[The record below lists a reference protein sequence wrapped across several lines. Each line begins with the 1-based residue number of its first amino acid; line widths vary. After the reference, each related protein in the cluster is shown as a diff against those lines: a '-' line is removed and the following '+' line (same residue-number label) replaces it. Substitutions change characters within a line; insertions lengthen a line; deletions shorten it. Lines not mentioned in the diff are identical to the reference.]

1 MSRNDFGRGNK
12 RVAVVAVMV
21 AALGIGAPVAASA
34 EPTFGSSTGSGL
46 IDDPIGTITGG
57 VRILSEVIG
66 GAGSSGAGSSGNGAP
81 TQNCNEA
88 TVSGGAGVTD
98 TNHQLGRPG
107 PTSFELVYET
117 ENVPDNIEVFY
128 QGGKVFESGY
138 IGDDLNEG
146 TGSAVVSLP
155 PGAATTVLVRVSGP
169 NGTNWTYT
177 VRC

>member
-1 MSRNDFGRGNK
+1 MSRNAFGRGNK

-88 TVSGGAGVTD
+88 TVSGGAGV
-98 TNHQLGRPG
+98 
-107 PTSFELVYET
+107 
-117 ENVPDNIEVFY
+117 PDNIEVFY

-146 TGSAVVSLP
+146 TGSAVVRLP